1 MKLCYGSSPQS
12 QCARAPREP
21 RRGPGCLHGGRPSQ
35 RPLRTTLTSLGT
47 VLLLLPG
54 DTRGVCTR
62 SVNDQSVAL
71 WKPLTRSQVRAGRT
85 RLVDGGILFTAH
97 GGIWTGEV
105 TGLRRS
111 KKCLARSCRG
121 ATGPLSA
128 CGLPQT
134 ALTRGQL
141 SFAPSLDRF
150 FANLFFFL
158 WSGLDSRIISSSSN
172 VGSQFNL
179 PFCKENMVCL

>member
-1 MKLCYGSSPQS
+1 M
-12 QCARAPREP
+12 
-21 RRGPGCLHGGRPSQ
+21 
-35 RPLRTTLTSLGT
+35 
-47 VLLLLPG
+47 
-54 DTRGVCTR
+54 
-62 SVNDQSVAL
+62 
-71 WKPLTRSQVRAGRT
+71 
-85 RLVDGGILFTAH
+85 DGGILFTAH

-179 PFCKENMVCL
+179 PFCKENNGLPVTGFHFHSFVESVTAYSCGDVSVAWFFFSFF